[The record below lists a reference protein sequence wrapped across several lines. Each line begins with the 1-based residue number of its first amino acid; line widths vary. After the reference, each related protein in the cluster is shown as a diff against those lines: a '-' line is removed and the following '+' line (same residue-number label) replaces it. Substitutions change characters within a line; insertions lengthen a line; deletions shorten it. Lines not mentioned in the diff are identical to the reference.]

1 LPEVF
6 SFFCEARNLNRITPS
21 WLHFKVLGQT
31 DRELRAGTLIHY
43 ELAWHGIPLDWTSRI
58 EEWCPPTRFVDVQL
72 KGPYRFWRHTH
83 NFETCSGGSLIRDTV
98 QYAVPGGVLGDL
110 CAGWLVRRDVERIF
124 DHRFRQISA
133 IFKAQS
139 APSPRRGLSSES

>member
-31 DRELRAGTLIHY
+31 DRELRAGTLVHY
-43 ELAWHGIPLDWTSRI
+43 ELAWHGIPPDWTSRI
-58 EEWCPPTRFVDVQL
+58 EEWCPPTWFVDVQL